1 MYLVLQHVLVIIVFY
16 THVCGDFYSLWNM
29 EWLKLSVW
37 IGTYGFLKE
46 FRPEDPYITQ
56 YLTNYRNFTE
66 QEVILIHIIRAL
78 ISIKIF
84 YF

>member
-1 MYLVLQHVLVIIVFY
+1 
-16 THVCGDFYSLWNM
+16 M

-56 YLTNYRNFTE
+56 YLTNSPMNFTE
-66 QEVILIHIIRAL
+66 VEVIILH
-78 ISIKIF
+78 SK
-84 YF
+84 